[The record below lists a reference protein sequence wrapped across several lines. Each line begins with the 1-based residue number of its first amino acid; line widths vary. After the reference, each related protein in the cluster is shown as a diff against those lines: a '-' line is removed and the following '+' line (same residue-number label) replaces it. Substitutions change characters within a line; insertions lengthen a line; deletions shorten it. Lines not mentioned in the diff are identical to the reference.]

1 MTMIKQGYLIAK
13 IKEKLTGNHEYILKY
28 LKTSGI
34 KMGGGNHI
42 YCDITSAES
51 NLIMLGNNIT
61 ISGNVTFV
69 THDNSIIKI
78 NPHKSNLFGRI
89 RIGDNC
95 FIGMNSTIL
104 YGVTLG
110 NNIIVASGSVV
121 CDSFL
126 DERIIIGGNPARIIG
141 TWDKL
146 EEKSRDCMMTRAD
159 FREALA
165 AGDESRFIKRKTRNL
180 K

>member
-1 MTMIKQGYLIAK
+1 
-13 IKEKLTGNHEYILKY
+13 
-28 LKTSGI
+28 
-34 KMGGGNHI
+34 MGEGNHI

-51 NLIMLGNNIT
+51 NLISLGCNIT

-89 RIGDNC
+89 SIGDNC

-121 CDSFL
+121 CDSFT
-126 DERIIIGGNPARIIG
+126 DEKIIIGGNPARIIG

-146 EEKSRDCMMTRAD
+146 EKKSQGYMMTRED
-159 FREALA
+159 FRYVLDN
-165 AGDESRFIKRKTRNL
+165 GDETKFVKRKVKRL